1 MDYENTEKRAEG
13 KKALQSASD
22 SAPDDWKQKIRFDRS
37 FYAKIALAER
47 SVKEYYAALATAILC
62 YEKARSRMG
71 WSGVAFSAGRES
83 FAFIALSGKT
93 LLLYMAISPEG
104 LAEGKYKAKDVGG
117 VKKRAKTPSLFRIKS
132 RGALAHA
139 LKLIA
144 ALAAE
149 KGLKKRSDG
158 GVSVS
163 ADNFKADTFNNLITR
178 GFIRIVKTDVKN
190 AARQGGAFAVTTDGA
205 TEEIVVP
212 VPSEQPAKDEK
223 YGAYADTLAVSSNLL
238 ARHGAYSEILSAMAA
253 GEGKARFSQKLLLRS
268 IDEMWVSAIE
278 RSLPALD
285 ELIRKP
291 ARYIAETEEVLPIE
305 LTKRVSGRSVAHLA
319 RHTDYLSRNEA
330 GDLTPTK
337 LLNVFREDSLLTYE
351 NKFLNTLISRLY
363 LFIGK
368 RAKIAEEAGAD
379 EKIESFEFESAFE
392 HGEGK
397 GKIKISVE
405 YGERNTEE
413 TPTKP
418 FLGTGLWH
426 RVGRLNEIV
435 SGYMQSAF
443 VKAMDKNYIRPPVMR
458 TNAILK
464 NKYFNECLALWEFIE
479 SYEDAGYGITVS
491 ETVKDVSD
499 EYVKEIYALAAEN
512 YLVFLHNAGKPV
524 REAEEYGYSVLPE
537 VKAEVDSAQGET
549 RETFFEAAPSYG
561 AEEGEIAFALD
572 AALLADEMAGG
583 FGAAD
588 AAGTA
593 GEFFGSRYTRTFHAK
608 IRTAPEEQKARF
620 ARIANGL
627 LKYGKVKMRE
637 SKRYASFHAGRK
649 ILARIAVGGKTLKVY
664 FADASAA
671 TDSANGSAGNFAVAA
686 ENYGE
691 NAPRF
696 SDTPVCIRVKGG
708 GGERRAV
715 AYIAALAEAFGLKLA
730 KKPPEQIS
738 AEDYPLVSLEEMILK
753 GWVTVAKRKI
763 TDFAASRGLVRE
775 TLDEA
780 EVQRSAR
787 AAEEVT
793 KNAVSE
799 SSAAFLGGKTE
810 SSAERRTPATEYK
823 KPSAAQALEHIVRPT
838 GNYEH
843 PAEYGLDDSSGFI
856 SDEEETAR
864 HDETAREEAAMGEI
878 AQAVAAAGTGAD
890 GSVKDDDESE
900 K

>member
-1 MDYENTEKRAEG
+1 MDYENPEKRAE
-13 KKALQSASD
+13 KKEALQSASD

-71 WSGVAFSAGRES
+71 WSGVAFSTGRES

-158 GVSVS
+158 GVPVS

-190 AARQGGAFAVTTDGA
+190 AARQGGAVAAA

-212 VPSEQPAKDEK
+212 VPSEQPAKDGK

-413 TPTKP
+413 TPVKP

-435 SGYMQSAF
+435 SGYMQSVF

-512 YLVFLHNAGKPV
+512 YLVFLHNAGKSV

-549 RETFFEAAPSYG
+549 RETFFETAPSYG

-572 AALLADEMAGG
+572 AALLADELAGG
-583 FGAAD
+583 FGAANV
-588 AAGTA
+588 AGT

-664 FADASAA
+664 FAA
-671 TDSANGSAGNFAVAA
+671 AA

-738 AEDYPLVSLEEMILK
+738 AKDYPLVPLEEMILK

-775 TLDEA
+775 TLDGA

-799 SSAAFLGGKTE
+799 SSADFLGGKTE
-810 SSAERRTPATEYK
+810 STAEQRTPAPEYK

-878 AQAVAAAGTGAD
+878 AQAVAAAETGAD
-890 GSVKDDDESE
+890 GSVKDDGESE